1 VGFTDNIN
9 EDFKKLERIWRRT
22 MKMFKKSTLLM
33 VMLLAAVS
41 LLVVA
46 CGGGAAPAAAPA
58 EEGAALAEEA
68 AAPSGDAVE
77 ITYALWDS
85 AQQPA
90 YEACAAEF
98 QKEHPNIGVKVEQ
111 SGWDDYWSTI
121 QTGMVAGNAPD
132 VFTNH
137 LAKYPEFASKNQIVD
152 IQPLVER
159 DSVPTDIYIGDLAEL
174 LTRDGKRYGLPKD
187 WDTVAIFYNKGMFEE
202 AGIDPA
208 VMEDWTWN
216 PQDGGT
222 FEETIA
228 QLTIDANGNNALSP
242 DFDKD
247 NVEQYG
253 FIHQGQGN
261 GYGQTQWSFLA
272 AANGFQY
279 QDELWGTQFHYDDP
293 KLAETLEWYHGLMEK
308 GLAPS
313 FSDVSSLGGAALFQ
327 SGKGAMTSDGSWNIK
342 NYIDNSNFEVGFGL
356 LPVGP
361 EGRKSMFNGLADSIY
376 VGTEHQE
383 EAWEWVKFLASP
395 TCQNIVG
402 DYAVVFPAIDTA
414 VDKALAAHEAKG
426 ADVSAFTEEAL
437 DPNGTFLF
445 PVADNASEISTI
457 MQQVEE
463 NIYLGQTDDVA
474 GALKTA
480 NDEVNALFE

>member
-1 VGFTDNIN
+1 MKT
-9 EDFKKLERIWRRT
+9 FKKT
-22 MKMFKKSTLLM
+22 TLLM
-33 VMLLAAVS
+33 VMLLAGVS
-41 LLVVA
+41 LLVAA
-46 CGGGAAPAAAPA
+46 CGGGAAPEAAAPA
-58 EEGAALAEEA
+58 EEGAAPAEEA
-68 AAPSGDAVE
+68 AAPSGDAAE
-77 ITYALWDS
+77 IRYALWDS

-98 QKEHPNIGVKVEQ
+98 AKTNPNISIKVEQ
-111 SGWDDYWSTI
+111 SGWDDYWSSI

-137 LAKYPEFASKNQIVD
+137 LAKYPEFAAKNQIVD

-174 LTRDGKRYGLPKD
+174 WTREGKRYGLPKD
-187 WDTVAIFYNKGMFEE
+187 WDTVAIFYNKSMLEE
-202 AGIDPA
+202 AGVDPA
-208 VMEDWTWN
+208 VMKDWTWN

-228 QLTIDANGNNALSP
+228 KLTLDENGNNGLSP
-242 DFDKD
+242 DFDKTK
-247 NVEQYG
+247 VKQYG

-261 GYGQTQWSFLA
+261 GYGQTQWSFLSA
-272 AANGFQY
+272 SLGFKF
-279 QDELWGTQFHYDDP
+279 QDEIWGTKFHYDDP
-293 KLAETLEWYHGLMEK
+293 KLAETLEWYAGLMER
-308 GLAPS
+308 GLAPAYP
-313 FSDVSSLGGAALFQ
+313 DVKSLGGAALFQ
-327 SGKGAMTSDGSWNIK
+327 ASKGAMTSDGSWNIK

-376 VGTEHQE
+376 VGSKNQE
-383 EAWEWVKFLASP
+383 AAWEWVKFLGSP
-395 TCQNIVG
+395 TCQDIVG
-402 DYAVVFPAIDTA
+402 SYAVVFPAVQSG
-414 VDKALAAHEAKG
+414 VDKALEAHTAKG

-463 NIYLGQTDDVA
+463 NIYLGQTSDVA

-480 NDEVNALFE
+480 NDEVNALFQ

>member
-1 VGFTDNIN
+1 MNTN
-9 EDFKKLERIWRRT
+9 
-22 MKMFKKSTLLM
+22 MFKKTTLLM
-33 VMLLAAVS
+33 MLLALVS
-41 LLVVA
+41 LIVAA
-46 CGGGAAPAAAPA
+46 CGGAAAPAAEPATTSEEVAAP
-58 EEGAALAEEA
+58 AEEA
-68 AAPSGDAVE
+68 AAPSGEAVE

-98 QKEHPNIGVKVEQ
+98 AKTNPDINVKIEQ

-137 LAKYPEFASKNQIVD
+137 LAKYPEFAAKNQIVD

-174 LTRDGKRYGLPKD
+174 WTRDGKRYGLPKD
-187 WDTVAIFYNKGMFEE
+187 WDTIAVFYNKKMLED

-208 VMEDWTWN
+208 VMEEWTWN
-216 PQDGGT
+216 AQDGGT
-222 FEETIA
+222 FEEVIA
-228 QLTIDANGNNALSP
+228 KLTLDENGNNGLSP
-242 DFDKD
+242 DFDKTK
-247 NVEQYG
+247 VVQYG
-253 FIHQGQGN
+253 FIHQGAGN

-272 AANGFQY
+272 VSNGFKY
-279 QDELWGTQFHYDDP
+279 QDNIWGTQFYYDDP
-293 KLAETLEWYHGLMEK
+293 KLAETLGWYAGLMEK
-308 GLAPS
+308 GFAPTYP
-313 FSDVSSLGGAALFQ
+313 DVKSLGGDALFQ
-327 SGKGAMTSDGSWNIK
+327 AKKGAMTTQGSWNIK
-342 NYIDNSNFEVGFGL
+342 NFIDNSDFEVGFGL

-376 VGTEHQE
+376 AGTDHQA

-395 TCQNIVG
+395 TCQDIVG
-402 DYAVVFPAIDTA
+402 EYAVVFPAIQSA

-426 ADVSAFTEEAL
+426 VDVSAFTEEAL

-463 NIYLGQTDDVA
+463 TIYLGQTDDVA
-474 GALKTA
+474 GALKAA
-480 NDEVNALFE
+480 NDEVNTLFQ